1 MRMRRNRRFRRT
13 EAMLRLFT
21 ETDVPVRCLVPAYF
35 VVEGEGTRREVPE
48 HSGLVQV
55 SCDVL
60 RDEARRARDGGAQAI
75 MLFAVPSE
83 KGIAHATARDS
94 LGCRA
99 VAACEGS
106 GLVRMADVC
115 LCSYTHDG
123 HCGLWREGSHGRP
136 GGVQNDATVEVL
148 ADMAVALAQ
157 AGAEVV
163 APSDMMDGRVAA
175 IRAALDH
182 HALGDT
188 LVLSYAAKMASA
200 FYGPFRHAAESAPQ
214 HGDRRGY
221 QVNPANG
228 REALREMATD
238 VEEGADMLMMKPAL
252 TNLDL
257 IAAARARW
265 EIPIV
270 AYQVSGE
277 YAMIAEASRAGRID
291 RARAARETLVSIRR
305 AGADLVVSYFAP
317 EAWDGRLPL

>member
-1 MRMRRNRRFRRT
+1 MRRNRRFRRT
-13 EAMLRLFT
+13 ESMLRLFT
-21 ETDVPVRCLVPAYF
+21 ETDVPRRSLVPAYF
-35 VVEGEGTRREVPE
+35 IVDGSGVRREVPE
-48 HSGLVQV
+48 HSGLVQL
-55 SCDVL
+55 SCDTL
-60 RDEARRARDGGAQAI
+60 RDEALRARDGGAEAI
-75 MLFAVPSE
+75 MLFAVPTE
-83 KGIAHATARDS
+83 KGVANATRGDS
-94 LGCRA
+94 LACRA
-99 VAACEGS
+99 VQACEGT

-123 HCGLWREGSHGRP
+123 HCGLWHEGSHGRP
-136 GGVQNDATVEVL
+136 GGVDNDATVDIL
-148 ADMAVALAQ
+148 ADMAAALAG

-175 IRAALDH
+175 IRAALDRDG
-182 HALGDT
+182 LGDT

-221 QVNPANG
+221 QMNPANG
-228 REALREMATD
+228 REAMREIATD
-238 VEEGADMLMMKPAL
+238 IEEGADMLMMKPAL

-265 EIPIV
+265 DLPIV

-277 YAMIAEASRAGRID
+277 YAMIAEAARAGRID
-291 RARAARETLVSIRR
+291 RARAARETLLSIRR

-317 EAWDGRLPL
+317 DAWSGALPL